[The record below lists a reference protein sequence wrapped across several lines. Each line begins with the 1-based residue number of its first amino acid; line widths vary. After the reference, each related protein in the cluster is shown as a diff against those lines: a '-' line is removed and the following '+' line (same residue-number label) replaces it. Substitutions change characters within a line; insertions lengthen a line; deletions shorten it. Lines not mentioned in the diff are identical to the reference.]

1 MVCAQGGK
9 GSDQI
14 TVMHSTIAPGALGQG
29 EAQTHQQ
36 GLVLVQKLVG
46 DLNFEKQ
53 RGGIKLAHGTRLLVF
68 PCLLEIWTTAGTV
81 QCDLALFAATLR
93 ADAPMHRRAKAL
105 FSSHLA
111 DGTAHKCRL
120 PLVIMAF

>member
-14 TVMHSTIAPGALGQG
+14 TVMHRAIAPGALGQG
-29 EAQTHQQ
+29 EAQTHEQ
-36 GLVLVQKLVG
+36 GLALVQKLVG
-46 DLNFEKQ
+46 DLTPETE
-53 RGGIKLAHGTRLLVF
+53 RSGINLAHGTRLLVF
-68 PCLLEIWTTAGTV
+68 PCLLEIWTAAGTV
-81 QCDLALFAATLR
+81 ECDLALFAATLR

-111 DGTAHKCRL
+111 EGTAQSADSC
-120 PLVIMAF
+120 